1 MIASF
6 GTHAP
11 NSIQSALL
19 ALAGLPFLRR
29 GFFRQYFI
37 KAVLALGQE
46 PIDIARGPLRFRLT
60 PSDNVAERGILLNPA
75 YQETSLAFLRAHL
88 PLGGTLVDCGANV
101 GQFSLVGGQ
110 KIGPHG
116 HALAIEATEK
126 MAARLAANITL
137 SGFDDRIK
145 VVNVAVGGEDG
156 TIQFNIDNSDG
167 ALSRASADG
176 PISVPMR
183 TLLGLVQEAE
193 FSQID
198 VLKIDVEGM
207 EDQVLTAFFRD
218 APQSL
223 WPKHIIIEDE
233 LAKNWQKDA
242 STLLTE
248 CGYREAKTRSAGNA
262 FFSLPIKDNAHG

>member
-1 MIASF
+1 MTAPF

-11 NSIQSALL
+11 NAAQSALL
-19 ALAGLPFLRR
+19 ALAGLPLLRR

-46 PIDIARGPLRFRLT
+46 PLDIARGPLRFRLT
-60 PSDNVAERGILLNPA
+60 PSDNVAERGIMLNPA
-75 YQETSLAFLRAHL
+75 YQETSLIFLREHL

-110 KIGPHG
+110 KIGAKG
-116 HALAIEATEK
+116 QALAIEATEK
-126 MAARLAANITL
+126 MAHRLQDNITL
-137 SGFDDRIK
+137 SGYDDRIQMMR
-145 VVNVAVGGEDG
+145 VAVGGEDG
-156 TIQFNIDNSDG
+156 TIKFSVDHADG
-167 ALSRASADG
+167 ALSRASEDG
-176 PISVPMR
+176 TVSLPMR
-183 TLLGLVQEAE
+183 TLLGLVEDAG
-193 FSQID
+193 FNHID

-233 LAKNWQKDA
+233 LAKIWQKDA

-248 CGYREAKTRSAGNA
+248 CGYKEAKKRSAGNA
-262 FFSLPIKDNAHG
+262 FFSLPIKDNSHG

>member
-1 MIASF
+1 MIAPF

-11 NSIQSALL
+11 NGRQSALL
-19 ALAGLPFLRR
+19 ALAGLPLLRR

-37 KAVLALGQE
+37 KAVLALGEE
-46 PIDIARGPLRFRLT
+46 PLDITRGSLRFRLT
-60 PSDNVAERGILLNPA
+60 PSDNVAERGIMLNPA
-75 YQETSLAFLRAHL
+75 YQEISLAFLRENL

-110 KIGPHG
+110 QIGPKG
-116 HALAIEATEK
+116 QALAIEATEK
-126 MAARLAANITL
+126 MAGRLQANIAL
-137 SGFDDRIK
+137 SGFDDRIQT
-145 VVNVAVGGEDG
+145 VNVAVGGEDG
-156 TIQFNIDNSDG
+156 TITFTVDHNDG

-176 PISVPMR
+176 TVTVPMR
-183 TLLGLVQEAE
+183 TLLGLVQEAN
-193 FSQID
+193 FNAID